1 MAYQWVENFH
11 QCGNGCIPKS
21 HYVIDLTF
29 VLIEWGIRCQNNLRA
44 ISSTHIRTGILPP
57 TTNTA
62 ILIFLELLAL
72 PSILSTPDCFLRS
85 KRKACLIFSITESSS
100 SLALI
105 ISWYPFCKS
114 RHSLADLHCKASS
127 SFQSIASHKLRPQFL
142 NYYFPI
148 DDHVKLNGL

>member
-1 MAYQWVENFH
+1 MGAFQKIMYL
-11 QCGNGCIPKS
+11 
-21 HYVIDLTF
+21 IDLTF
-29 VLIEWGIRCQNNLRA
+29 VLINWGIRCQKNLRA
-44 ISSTHIRTGILPP
+44 ISSTHHRIGILPP
-57 TTNTA
+57 KMDTA
-62 ILIFLELLAL
+62 IFIFLELL
-72 PSILSTPDCFLRS
+72 SFQNIFSKPDCYGLS
-85 KRKACLIFSITESSS
+85 ERKACLIFSITESGS
-100 SLALI
+100 SLVWI